1 MIMNRSAPE
10 PEVRTPRRTG
20 DAIARLAGVTKRYG
34 GVTALDD
41 VDIAIRPGEVVALLG
56 PNGAG
61 KTTAVQLMLGLL
73 RTTSGRATLFDQ
85 DPRNAAARSR
95 AGVMLQ
101 LSGVPAT
108 LTVREHIELFA
119 SYYPQPLP
127 IGATV
132 EAAGLEGLENRLYAK
147 LSGGQKQRL
156 HLALALC
163 GNPDVLFL
171 DEPTTGLDV
180 GSRRA
185 LWDQVRGFLGG
196 GRTVVL
202 TTHYLE
208 EADALADRVIVM
220 DHGRVIAEGT
230 PAQIKAQVK
239 GRRIRC
245 VTSVPA
251 DVIRAMD
258 GVGTVRM
265 DGAALE
271 ALVARAEPVVFE
283 LLRRDPQLRDL
294 EVGGAGLEEAFL
306 ALTSRDAATSR
317 HPSSGRTPPD
327 GPSLARPSP
336 ESTSPDRAASRDAE
350 GASA

>member
-10 PEVRTPRRTG
+10 PRHPAPQRAA
-20 DAIARLAGVTKRYG
+20 DAVARLTGVTKRYG
-34 GVTALDD
+34 AVTALDD
-41 VDIAIRPGEVVALLG
+41 MDLAIRPGEVVALLG

-73 RTTSGRATLFDQ
+73 RTTAGRATLFGQ

-108 LTVREHIELFA
+108 VTVREHIELFA
-119 SYYPQPLP
+119 SYYPRPLP
-127 IGATV
+127 VGETV
-132 EAAGLEGLENRLYAK
+132 EAAGLQGLENRLYAK

-163 GNPDVLFL
+163 GNPDILFL

-196 GRTVVL
+196 VRTVVL

-208 EADALADRVIVM
+208 EADALADRVVVI
-220 DHGRVIAEGT
+220 DRGRVIAEGT
-230 PAQIKAQVK
+230 PAQIKAKVK
-239 GRRIRC
+239 GSRIRC

-251 DVIRAMD
+251 DEIRAMD

-265 DGAALE
+265 DGAATE
-271 ALVARAEPVVFE
+271 ALVAHAEPVVFE

-306 ALTSRDAATSR
+306 ALTSNDGGVAPRTNGGATPR
-317 HPSSGRTPPD
+317 ENGV
-327 GPSLARPSP
+327 
-336 ESTSPDRAASRDAE
+336 RA
-350 GASA
+350 